1 MGSHTA
7 KRKENKMI
15 TFKTGELLLREHTSL
30 SEGQTITVTT
40 GGSTEEGYFS
50 STVRFSLDEENGV
63 LSKEEMTDSRDCD
76 GRFTTETHYLYDEK
90 SEEWERVNSSQ
101 RDYEAERMGY

>member
-1 MGSHTA
+1 MT
-7 KRKENKMI
+7 I
-15 TFKTGELLLREHTSL
+15 FKTGELLLREQTAL

-50 STVRFSLDEENGV
+50 STVRFSLDGGV

-76 GRFTTETHYLYDEK
+76 GRLTTETHYLYDEK
-90 SEEWERVNSSQ
+90 SEEWERVNASP